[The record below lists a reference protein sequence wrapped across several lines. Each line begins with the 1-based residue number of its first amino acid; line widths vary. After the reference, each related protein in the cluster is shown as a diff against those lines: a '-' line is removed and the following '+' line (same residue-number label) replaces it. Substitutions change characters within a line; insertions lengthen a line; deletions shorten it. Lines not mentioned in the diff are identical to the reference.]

1 MAFCCGLVAI
11 ILITPVFVVLGY
23 GVTINTALE
32 SHVNLLVRKQFDLSA
47 QAKAYPA
54 GSKRRDSIVLARD
67 MVHHLITVIKLSDVR
82 VHVCLCACGI
92 RACCCV
98 EASTHTCTPALLPD
112 SSAWTGHH
120 MGQGGSHLFHH
131 SCSRGILPRQ
141 GCEQCHQAK

>member
-82 VHVCLCACGI
+82 VHVCLCACGSRI
-92 RACCCV
+92 
-98 EASTHTCTPALLPD
+98 T
-112 SSAWTGHH
+112 
-120 MGQGGSHLFHH
+120 SHLCFCPVARFECLDWPSH
-131 SCSRGILPRQ
+131 GAGQQPPFPPFL
-141 GCEQCHQAK
+141 